1 MEGATQGERPG
12 CGVGRGNTMS
22 GLSWRKSG
30 NSLAPL
36 LSPPQQMCVCIRE
49 TLRWPLLHPR
59 EPIWV
64 LTRRGQGQRAR
75 LLLGWALTPLLLL
88 LIVSISNLMMHVH
101 GCTVTFPSPLY
112 HGVRWWSLFLLFG
125 PTPREASKPAP
136 PSEEK

>member
-88 LIVSISNLMMHVH
+88 LIVSISNLMKHVH
-101 GCTVTFPSPLY
+101 GCTVTLY
-112 HGVRWWSLFLLFG
+112 HWVRWWWTLFLLFG
-125 PTPREASKPAP
+125 PNPTEASKSAP
-136 PSEEK
+136 PSKEK